1 MINTPTQTNSIDQ
14 LQLLE
19 HRLRQD
25 ILAQKKVLKC
35 ARTIE
40 TRIERTRS
48 QLENFKLQ
56 KSNTFKN
63 TVQFKTTSKI
73 PIPSRLV
80 QKTPIIQPQQNKSNI
95 LKSISNNIIHEPES
109 NILVGEKNIK
119 NKYEILRTSRL
130 NKPIITQQPATITI
144 NDTKLISNIMD
155 DLIDKIIDKK
165 LETILQIIDTF
176 KFKMNS
182 IEVDSLDLEKVIN
195 KNSAEIKLLIEKS
208 TNLSTSLKDINN
220 NQSIRFEA
228 LAKLI
233 TRKRA
238 IQDET

>member
-1 MINTPTQTNSIDQ
+1 
-14 LQLLE
+14 
-19 HRLRQD
+19 
-25 ILAQKKVLKC
+25 
-35 ARTIE
+35 
-40 TRIERTRS
+40 
-48 QLENFKLQ
+48 
-56 KSNTFKN
+56 
-63 TVQFKTTSKI
+63 
-73 PIPSRLV
+73 
-80 QKTPIIQPQQNKSNI
+80 
-95 LKSISNNIIHEPES
+95 
-109 NILVGEKNIK
+109 
-119 NKYEILRTSRL
+119 
-130 NKPIITQQPATITI
+130 
-144 NDTKLISNIMD
+144 MD
-155 DLIDKIIDKK
+155 DLIDKK
-165 LETILQIIDTF
+165 LETIVQIIDTF

>member
-1 MINTPTQTNSIDQ
+1 MINTQTQTNSIDQ

-25 ILAQKKVLKC
+25 ILAKKKVMKW

-63 TVQFKTTSKI
+63 TIQFKTTSKI

-95 LKSISNNIIHEPES
+95 LKSISNNIIQPES

-130 NKPIITQQPATITI
+130 NKPIITQQPAKITI

-155 DLIDKIIDKK
+155 DLIDKK
-165 LETILQIIDTF
+165 LETIVQIIDTF
-176 KFKMNS
+176 KFQMNS
-182 IEVDSLDLEKVIN
+182 IEADSLDLEKVIN